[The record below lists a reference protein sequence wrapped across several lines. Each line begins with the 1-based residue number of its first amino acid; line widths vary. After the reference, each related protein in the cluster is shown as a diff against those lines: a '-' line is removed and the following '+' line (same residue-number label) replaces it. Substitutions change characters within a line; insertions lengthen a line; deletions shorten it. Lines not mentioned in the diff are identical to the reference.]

1 MNYKLY
7 SLCILSFLCI
17 IIFVFSNKDMTQI
30 LEDQVQAPGG
40 NETLLVQ
47 FTDKPK
53 VLAHTIFSWEKVPIK
68 TISNKNNYEIESFVT
83 RDLDIPLIGTMND
96 VKQLGIDDALDI
108 IENGKVGSFFML
120 NFTNK
125 LNRFRT

>member
-68 TISNKNNYEIESFVT
+68 TISNKNNYEIESFASKEQFKIMQVPCT
-83 RDLDIPLIGTMND
+83 GSIKWNRERRIY
-96 VKQLGIDDALDI
+96 
-108 IENGKVGSFFML
+108 KV
-120 NFTNK
+120 NK
-125 LNRFRT
+125 LNCDCL